1 MKHLG
6 ERITSFVDGQLD
18 DNGRDQVLAHLS
30 RCETCRDSV
39 SDERAVQSALH
50 ELDDVAPSTEFV
62 ATLHAIAEPG
72 GPFPPQRRPF
82 PAPAA
87 AVASWRTV
95 PDAVEPATDGRRRP
109 VARRSA
115 RVAVAGA
122 LSVGALTVLLA
133 GLGGTE
139 ASDGQPEVVEPEFDR
154 FSMEHARSAGTLP
167 FVDPAAILVSTVP
180 GGPSGTSGAIG
191 PMGADE

>member
-18 DNGRDQVLAHLS
+18 DNARDQVLAHLS
-30 RCETCRDSV
+30 RCRACRDSAGE
-39 SDERAVQSALH
+39 ERSIKAALH
-50 ELDDVAPSTEFV
+50 ELDDVEPSAELI
-62 ATLHAIAEPG
+62 ATLHAIADPG

-82 PAPAA
+82 PATAA
-87 AVASWRTV
+87 AVAGWRTAN
-95 PDAVEPATDGRRRP
+95 DAGRPFTSGGDRP

-133 GLGGTE
+133 GLGG
-139 ASDGQPEVVEPEFDR
+139 ADAGDGPSEVVEPEFDR
-154 FSMEHARSAGTLP
+154 FSMEHARSAGYLP
-167 FVDPAAILVSTVP
+167 FGDPAAILVSTVS
-180 GGPSGTSGAIG
+180 GGFGTSGGVG
-191 PMGADE
+191 PMGTDR